1 MKSYPRTPMS
11 SLRHIVVVCLVAAGC
26 DSSLPTMRT
35 LDTTTGAAGA
45 VVIASGQEA
54 PAAIAVD
61 GLNVYW
67 MNLGTNATTDPKAPM
82 GWTGGKVLRCPV
94 AGCGGA
100 PVALASNVAQ
110 GPSTGAP
117 APFAT
122 DGESVYWSEDSVQQI
137 VKCGV
142 AGCGGRPQV
151 IGPQGAEGLAVFQ
164 GTFYWTKFSA
174 ELYACPTA
182 GCGSSA
188 AALWSAGY
196 SPCDV
201 GVAVD
206 ASGIYWVADAPDTL
220 FSCPLGGC
228 GGAPTALMAGSA
240 DVADV
245 RQVALDA
252 NNVYFTD
259 GNPLELGMI
268 LACAKSGCGSAPTV
282 LARGLDAPIAIAT
295 DGINVYWT
303 ETGPNVAA
311 GASVTGVGLVRK
323 CAVGG
328 CGNAPTSVATGLTSP
343 GAIALDDANVYWTE
357 GGTAADGGKIWKAPK

>member
-1 MKSYPRTPMS
+1 MLKIATMS
-11 SLRHIVVVCLVAAGC
+11 PLRHIVVVCLVAAGC
-26 DSSLPTMRT
+26 DSSTSTMRT
-35 LDTTTGAAGA
+35 LDTTTGVTGA

-61 GLNVYW
+61 GVNVYW

-82 GWTGGKVLRCPV
+82 GWTGGKVLKCPV

-100 PVALASNVAQ
+100 PVALASDVSQ

-122 DGESVYWSEDSVQQI
+122 DGESVYWSEDSAQQI

-142 AGCGGRPQV
+142 AGCGGKPQV
-151 IGPQGAEGLAVFQ
+151 IAPQGAEGLAVFQ

-182 GCGSSA
+182 GCGSSKTT
-188 AALWSAGY
+188 LWSAGY

-206 ASGIYWVADAPDTL
+206 ASGIYWVANAPDTL

-228 GGAPTALMAGSA
+228 GGAPTTLMAGSS
-240 DVADV
+240 DVADLQ
-245 RQVALDA
+245 QVALDA

-268 LACAKSGCGSAPTV
+268 LACAKSGCGTGPTV

-303 ETGPNVAA
+303 ETGPNFVA